1 MANQSTR
8 PSPAL
13 IPRYSITGECTS
25 PCYWWLHFKI
35 QNKQYNATFQI
46 CRAYSVQNILWTQH
60 MKLRKQEGN
69 TTPSV
74 LILFSIQAC
83 FSAQVLQKSRIQQ
96 DERKLK
102 TTQVTGG
109 QGTVQKIELLPHVW
123 YITSLQGQKEL
134 VGGWNVWH
142 FFFFFPSI
150 PHVNLQYTMK
160 ISPWGLHC
168 CELRASQA
176 VPVPAQSLQAVKQ
189 NLSVP
194 EEKTTTG
201 KTKSMLTGTNVSRQ
215 AISVGKLV
223 MSLLISILMREHK
236 SF

>member
-1 MANQSTR
+1 MQIESILDPHGHNTGYFTRFKPAHLVRIASRSKEKANQSTR
-8 PSPAL
+8 PGPARL

-25 PCYWWLHFKI
+25 PCYWWHHFKI
-35 QNKQYNATFQI
+35 QTKQYNTIFQI
-46 CRAYSVQNILWTQH
+46 YHAYSVQNILWTQH

-74 LILFSIQAC
+74 LILLSIQAC

-142 FFFFFPSI
+142 FFF
-150 PHVNLQYTMK
+150 L
-160 ISPWGLHC
+160 LHPTC
-168 CELRASQA
+168 Q
-176 VPVPAQSLQAVKQ
+176 
-189 NLSVP
+189 
-194 EEKTTTG
+194 
-201 KTKSMLTGTNVSRQ
+201 LTVYH
-215 AISVGKLV
+215 
-223 MSLLISILMREHK
+223 ED
-236 SF
+236 